1 MHKGRTC
8 LFLSYHYNMVTLS
21 SALLRSSSLVFDRVS
36 HPKQLLLLRTP
47 VRAESLST
55 VHGCVFWVYILSPQ
69 IWEAIQS
76 NAALQNPSILNKF
89 ILLTFAV
96 STRVFCFMLL
106 LANFLYCYDPECVI
120 SVFFFQDLK
129 KYHFYYWFC
138 FPVLC
143 FSEGISIIQEPV
155 ALSEKFSPK
164 QVCMSSFQWIWHCG
178 PERVKLRNLHN

>member
-1 MHKGRTC
+1 MHKGWTC

-21 SALLRSSSLVFDRVS
+21 SALFRSSSLVIDRVS

-120 SVFFFQDLK
+120 SGFFSGFEEVSLLLLVLLPSTLFLWRHLNYPRTCRSKWEVLPKAGLYELFSMDLTLWTWKSEIK
-129 KYHFYYWFC
+129 K
-138 FPVLC
+138 
-143 FSEGISIIQEPV
+143 
-155 ALSEKFSPK
+155 
-164 QVCMSSFQWIWHCG
+164 SS
-178 PERVKLRNLHN
+178 